1 MRLLGLTGG
10 IGAGKSSCA
19 ELLRQ
24 RGVAVADTDVIAHQ
38 LVEPGQPALQEI
50 VQRFGAVL
58 LDDSGRLRRG
68 ELARAVFQNAADR
81 RDLEAILHP
90 RIRRVWQQEVER
102 WRAEQL
108 SIGVVVIPLLF
119 ETDAA
124 PSFDAT
130 VCIACAAATQWRRLR
145 ARGWSDEQIS
155 GRLNAQWPVEK
166 KMAVSNFVIWTEAG
180 LDVHAG
186 QLDRVLASV

>member
-119 ETDAA
+119 ETAAA

-130 VCIACAAATQWRRLR
+130 ICIACAAATQWQRLR